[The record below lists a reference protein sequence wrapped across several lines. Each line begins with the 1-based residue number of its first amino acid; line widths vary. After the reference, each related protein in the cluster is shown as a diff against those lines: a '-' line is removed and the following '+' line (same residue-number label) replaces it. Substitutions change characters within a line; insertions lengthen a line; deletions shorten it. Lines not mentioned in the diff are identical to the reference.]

1 MALYSAL
8 DIFFMIL
15 HPAIIVFN
23 CIGWIWKRTRRF
35 NLLLLL
41 FTAGSWFL
49 LGIRKGWGY
58 CFLTEWHYDILKK
71 LGYHHLPSSYIK
83 FMIGRLTGIEVSDT
97 LVNVVTAMVFF
108 LSLIISVV
116 LNIRDWKGSKISY
129 RL

>member
-1 MALYSAL
+1 MALYTAL

-15 HPAIIVFN
+15 HPAIIIFN
-23 CIGWIWKRTRRF
+23 STGWIWKRTRRF

-58 CFLTEWHYDILKK
+58 CFLTEWHYDILHK
-71 LGYHHLPSSYIK
+71 LGYSYLPSSYIK
-83 FMIGRLTGIEVSDT
+83 FMIDRLTGIEVGDT
-97 LVNVVTAMVFF
+97 LVNVATAVVFF
-108 LSLIISVV
+108 LSLTLSII
-116 LNIRDWKGSKISY
+116 LNIKDWKASKISY